1 MADVLEVRD
10 LRLAFGG
17 QEVLGGVSFGLA
29 PGRCLGLIGPN
40 GAGKTS
46 IFNCISRVY
55 RPTGGDVRHRGESL
69 LGVPPH
75 KIAGRGIA
83 RTFQG
88 VDLLPTSTV
97 LRNVLTGAHPL
108 IRATCGGAL
117 LGSPRSFAD
126 ERSARRRAHDVLGAL
141 GLDDVANVPVGQLPY
156 GRQKLVDI
164 ARAVLSGPS
173 VLMLD
178 EPAAGTSE
186 QERVIIAD
194 YVRGL
199 LRGGDLA
206 VMLVEHDIK
215 FVTGLADTMLA
226 LDFGQVIAQG
236 LPGEVVRDQRVIDS
250 YLGGV

>member
-1 MADVLEVRD
+1 MPALELRE

-17 QEVLGGVSFGLA
+17 QEVLGGVSFA
-29 PGRCLGLIGPN
+29 IEPGMCLGLIGPN

-46 IFNCISRVY
+46 IFNCVSRVY
-55 RPTGGDVRHRGESL
+55 RPTGGDVLHRGGSL

-88 VDLLPTSTV
+88 VDLLPRSTV

-108 IRATCGGAL
+108 IRATMAGATF
-117 LGSPRSFAD
+117 GSRRSRSD
-126 ERSARRRAHDVLGAL
+126 EKAARHRAYEVLGAL
-141 GLDDVANVPVGQLPY
+141 GLEDVIDAPVEQLPY

-164 ARAVLSGPS
+164 ARAVLSRPN

-178 EPAAGTSE
+178 EPAAGTSAA
-186 QERVIIAD
+186 ERVVIAD

-199 LRGGDLA
+199 LSGGDLA

-215 FVTGLADTMLA
+215 FVTGLADTMVA
-226 LDFGQVIAQG
+226 LDFGKVLAQG
-236 LPGEVVRDQRVIDS
+236 LPAAVVRDQKVIDS

>member
-29 PGRCLGLIGPN
+29 PGQCLGLIGPN

-126 ERSARRRAHDVLGAL
+126 ERSARRRAHEVLGGL

-186 QERVIIAD
+186 QERVIIGD

-199 LRGGDLA
+199 LRSGDLA

-215 FVTGLADTMLA
+215 FVTGLAGTMLA